1 MIMAAHRAQWKGH
14 IKIGEISCGV
24 GLYTAASTSDR
35 ISFRTINKATGNP
48 VRREFVDS
56 ETEET
61 VEREKQVKGFEI
73 ESGEYIMIDPE
84 EVTAVIPES
93 DKMLDIEAFLP
104 SSEVDDV
111 YFDKPYYLVPTDDV
125 AEDSFAGL
133 RDAMREADVTA
144 IARTVLFRRM
154 RTVLIRAH
162 GRRPYWKGY
171 LKLSLVT
178 CPVNMSPATSESEK
192 VRFHTL
198 NKETG
203 NRVVSQYI
211 DSVTGKPVNG
221 RERGEGLRPRRERL
235 RDPDGRRPRPGG
247 ARHRENDRHR
257 EVRSGAES
265 IEWVYLEKPHY
276 LMPDDAVGNEAFA
289 VIRDAMKADKVVGIS
304 KLVVGRREKA
314 VVLQPRD
321 EGIVLWSLRF
331 GDEVRPEEAYFED
344 IDDEADPDLVPL
356 VQQLIKKKTKRWS
369 PDMVSDPIQESLL
382 KLIEEKKK
390 ALKPKKKT
398 AKAKGRGPGLQRHQH
413 HGRPAHFHPSR
424 LPAGRPEVQA
434 TLYRRAPAFPV
445 RPQHRL
451 AGAVRG

>member
-1 MIMAAHRAQWKGH
+1 MA
-14 IKIGEISCGV
+14 
-24 GLYTAASTSDR
+24 
-35 ISFRTINKATGNP
+35 
-48 VRREFVDS
+48 
-56 ETEET
+56 
-61 VEREKQVKGFEI
+61 
-73 ESGEYIMIDPE
+73 
-84 EVTAVIPES
+84 
-93 DKMLDIEAFLP
+93 
-104 SSEVDDV
+104 
-111 YFDKPYYLVPTDDV
+111 
-125 AEDSFAGL
+125 
-133 RDAMREADVTA
+133 
-144 IARTVLFRRM
+144 
-154 RTVLIRAH
+154 
-162 GRRPYWKGY
+162 RPYWKGY

-211 DSVTGKPVNG
+211 DSVTGKPVKAGNEAKG
-221 RERGEGLRPRRERL
+221 YARGE
-235 RDPDGRRPRPGG
+235 
-247 ARHRENDRHR
+247 NDYVILTDDDLDAVALDTVKTIDI
-257 EVRSGAES
+257 EKFAPAES

-276 LMPDDAVGNEAFA
+276 LMPDDAVGNDAFA

-314 VVLQPRD
+314 VVLEPRD

-390 ALKPKKKT
+390 ALTPKKKT
-398 AKAKGRGPGLQRHQH
+398 AKAK
-413 HGRPAHFHPSR
+413 
-424 LPAGRPEVQA
+424 E
-434 TLYRRAPAFPV
+434 APASNV
-445 RPQHRL
+445 INIMDALRKSVTDELKSRKS
-451 AGAVRG
+451 G